1 MSSEIDT
8 IADVESRKER
18 ATGGVFAA
26 GFHLSDALDIAA
38 DVYHGVRV
46 SVFVSIGRAC

>member
-1 MSSEIDT
+1 M
-8 IADVESRKER
+8 

-38 DVYHGVRV
+38 DVYHGVR
-46 SVFVSIGRAC
+46 FPLQITRLR